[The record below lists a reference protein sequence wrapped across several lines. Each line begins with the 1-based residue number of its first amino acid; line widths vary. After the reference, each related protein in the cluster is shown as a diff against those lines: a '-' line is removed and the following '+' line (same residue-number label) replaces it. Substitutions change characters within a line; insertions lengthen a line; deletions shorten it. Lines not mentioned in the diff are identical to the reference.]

1 MSDVQ
6 VDKPARNV
14 AIIGSRKYPHP
25 DAIRDYVNALPDDTV
40 VISGGAEGVD
50 SIAAVTARARRPPL
64 AVIEYLPNW
73 SKYGRGAG
81 FVRNHDIVKAADRV
95 VAFWDLRSPGTAHS
109 IGLCKYYRKSLEVIP

>member
-1 MSDVQ
+1 MSNVQ
-6 VDKPARNV
+6 IDKFIKNV

-25 DAIRDYVNALPDDTV
+25 DAIRAYVNALPDDTV

-50 SIAAVTARARRPPL
+50 SIAAFTARNRKPPL

-73 SKYGRGAG
+73 GKYGRGAG

-95 VAFWDLRSPGTAHS
+95 VAFWSVGSKGTAHS
-109 IGLCKYYRKSLEVIP
+109 ISLCKLYRKPLEVIP